1 MTSGGKRNPANAE
14 PGAVTRHADL
24 TTSSVLDCGRSS
36 SGFNWLDRYT
46 WDWLGDL
53 GIYRLDGTVRYPAV
67 NACR

>member
-1 MTSGGKRNPANAE
+1 MKRTTQRKSVVWSTSTP
-14 PGAVTRHADL
+14 
-24 TTSSVLDCGRSS
+24 RSRKHHR

-53 GIYRLDGTVRYPAV
+53 RIYRLEGTVRYPAV